1 MISAIMDKIAD
12 AADALGL
19 YATLVYGSDPPEN
32 GICMIQ
38 AAGAPTE
45 KHLDANMLYRLSVLL
60 NGKHSNQQ
68 TLLDALTQ
76 IHTMLTKRNDFSDFS
91 TTDAQVL
98 SIMTTSSPQI
108 IGREQNN
115 QWIAGSSFEVSF
127 YWR

>member
-1 MISAIMDKIAD
+1 MIGEIMDKIAT

-19 YATLVYGSDPPEN
+19 YATIVYGSDPPEN

-68 TLLDALTQ
+68 TVLDALTS
-76 IHTMLTKRNDFSDFS
+76 IHTMLTKRNDFNDFS
-91 TTDAQVL
+91 TSDAQVL

>member
-1 MISAIMDKIAD
+1 MISGIMDKIAD
-12 AADALGL
+12 AVDALNL
-19 YATLVYGSDPPEN
+19 YANIVYGSDPPEN

-76 IHTMLTKRNDFSDFS
+76 IHTALTKRNDFSDFS

>member
-1 MISAIMDKIAD
+1 MISGIMAKIAD
-12 AADALGL
+12 AVDALNL
-19 YATLVYGSDPPEN
+19 YANIVYGSDPPEN

-76 IHTMLTKRNDFSDFS
+76 IHTALTKRNDFSDFS

>member
-1 MISAIMDKIAD
+1 MDNIAD
-12 AADALGL
+12 AANALGL
-19 YATLVYGSDPPEN
+19 YATIVYGSDPPEN

-68 TLLDALTQ
+68 TVLDALTS
-76 IHTMLTKRNDFSDFS
+76 IHTMLTKRNDFNDFS
-91 TTDAQVL
+91 TSDAQVL

>member
-1 MISAIMDKIAD
+1 MDKIAT
-12 AADALGL
+12 AADTLGL
-19 YATLVYGSDPPEN
+19 YATIVYGSDPPEN

-45 KHLDANMLYRLSVLL
+45 KHLDANMLYHLSVLL

-68 TLLDALTQ
+68 TVLDALTS

-98 SIMTTSSPQI
+98 SIMTTASPQI

>member
-1 MISAIMDKIAD
+1 MIGEIIDNIAD

-19 YATLVYGSDPPEN
+19 YATIVYGSDPPEN

-45 KHLDANMLYRLSVLL
+45 KHFDTGMLYGLSVLL
-60 NGKHSNQQ
+60 NGKHSDQQ

-76 IHTMLTKRNDFSDFS
+76 IHTALTKRNDFSDFS

>member
-1 MISAIMDKIAD
+1 MVRHAD
-12 AADALGL
+12 VALPSGRHIVVDA
-19 YATLVYGSDPPEN
+19 P
-32 GICMIQ
+32 
-38 AAGAPTE
+38 
-45 KHLDANMLYRLSVLL
+45 RLSQRNRYVKRVLL
-60 NGKHSNQQ
+60 NGKHSDQQ

-76 IHTMLTKRNDFSDFS
+76 IHTALTKRNDFSDFS

>member
-1 MISAIMDKIAD
+1 MISEIMDNIAD

-19 YATLVYGSDPPEN
+19 YADIVYGSDPPEN

-45 KHLDANMLYRLSVLL
+45 KHLDANMLYRVSVLL

-68 TLLDALTQ
+68 TLLNALTS
-76 IHTMLTKRNDFSDFS
+76 IHTMLTKRNDFNDFS
-91 TTDAQVL
+91 TDNAQVL
-98 SIMTTSSPQI
+98 SIMTTASPQI

>member
-1 MISAIMDKIAD
+1 MIGEIMDKIAT

-19 YATLVYGSDPPEN
+19 YATIVYGSDPPEN

-68 TLLDALTQ
+68 TVLDALTS
-76 IHTMLTKRNDFSDFS
+76 IHTMLTKRNDYNGFS

-98 SIMTTSSPQI
+98 SIMTTASPQI

>member
-1 MISAIMDKIAD
+1 MIGEIMDKIAT

-19 YATLVYGSDPPEN
+19 YATIVYGSDPPEN

-68 TLLDALTQ
+68 TLLNALTS
-76 IHTMLTKRNDFSDFS
+76 IHTMLTKRNDFNDFS
-91 TTDAQVL
+91 TNDAQVL
-98 SIMTTSSPQI
+98 SIMTTASPQI

>member
-1 MISAIMDKIAD
+1 MIREIIDNIAD
-12 AADALGL
+12 AANALGL
-19 YATLVYGSDPPEN
+19 YATIVYGSDPPEN

-68 TLLDALTQ
+68 TVLDALTS
-76 IHTMLTKRNDFSDFS
+76 IHTMLTKRNDYNGFS

-98 SIMTTSSPQI
+98 SIMTTASPQI

>member
-1 MISAIMDKIAD
+1 MIGEIIDKIAT

-19 YATLVYGSDPPEN
+19 YAMIVYGSDPPEN

-45 KHLDANMLYRLSVLL
+45 KHFDTGMLYRLSVLL

-91 TTDAQVL
+91 TTDVQVL

>member
-1 MISAIMDKIAD
+1 MDKIAT

-19 YATLVYGSDPPEN
+19 YATIVYGSDPPEN

-45 KHLDANMLYRLSVLL
+45 KHFDTGMLYRLSVLL

-91 TTDAQVL
+91 TTGAQVL
-98 SIMTTSSPQI
+98 SIMTTASPQI

>member
-1 MISAIMDKIAD
+1 MDNIAD

-19 YATLVYGSDPPEN
+19 YADIVYGSDPPEN

-68 TLLDALTQ
+68 TLLNALTS
-76 IHTMLTKRNDFSDFS
+76 IHTMLTKRNDFNDFS
-91 TTDAQVL
+91 TSDAQVL

>member
-1 MISAIMDKIAD
+1 MDKIAT

-19 YATLVYGSDPPEN
+19 YATIVYGSDPPEN

-68 TLLDALTQ
+68 TVLDALTS
-76 IHTMLTKRNDFSDFS
+76 IHTMLTKRNDFNDFS
-91 TTDAQVL
+91 TNDAQVL
-98 SIMTTSSPQI
+98 SIMTTASPQI

>member
-19 YATLVYGSDPPEN
+19 YATIVYGSDPPEN

-45 KHLDANMLYRLSVLL
+45 KHFDTGMLYRLSVLL
-60 NGKHSNQQ
+60 NGKHSDQQ
-68 TLLDALTQ
+68 TLLDALTR
-76 IHTMLTKRNDFSDFS
+76 IHTALTKRNDFSDFS

>member
-1 MISAIMDKIAD
+1 MIGEIMDKIAT

-19 YATLVYGSDPPEN
+19 YATIVYGSDPPEN

-45 KHLDANMLYRLSVLL
+45 KHFDTGMFYRLSVLL

-76 IHTMLTKRNDFSDFS
+76 IHTMLTKRNDYNGFS

-98 SIMTTSSPQI
+98 SIMTTASPQI

>member
-1 MISAIMDKIAD
+1 LIGEIMDKIAT
-12 AADALGL
+12 AVDALGL
-19 YATLVYGSDPPEN
+19 YATIVYGSDPPEN

-45 KHLDANMLYRLSVLL
+45 KHFDTGMLYRLSVLL

-76 IHTMLTKRNDFSDFS
+76 IHTMLTKRNDYNGFS

-98 SIMTTSSPQI
+98 SIMTTASPQI

>member
-1 MISAIMDKIAD
+1 MISEIMDNIAD

-19 YATLVYGSDPPEN
+19 YADIVYGSDPPEN

-45 KHLDANMLYRLSVLL
+45 KHFDANMLYRVSVLL

-68 TLLDALTQ
+68 TLLNALTS
-76 IHTMLTKRNDFSDFS
+76 IHTMLTKRNDFNDFS
-91 TTDAQVL
+91 TSDAQVL
-98 SIMTTSSPQI
+98 SIMTTASPQV

>member
-19 YATLVYGSDPPEN
+19 YATIVYGSDPPEN

-45 KHLDANMLYRLSVLL
+45 KHFDTGMLYRLSVLL
-60 NGKHSNQQ
+60 NGKHSDQQ

-76 IHTMLTKRNDFSDFS
+76 IHTALTKRNDFNDFS
-91 TTDAQVL
+91 TTDAQVI
-98 SIMTTSSPQI
+98 SIMTTASPQI

>member
-1 MISAIMDKIAD
+1 MIGEIMDKIAT

-19 YATLVYGSDPPEN
+19 YATIVYGSDPPEN

-76 IHTMLTKRNDFSDFS
+76 IHTMLTNRNDFSDFS

>member
-1 MISAIMDKIAD
+1 MIGEIMDKIAT

-19 YATLVYGSDPPEN
+19 YATIVYGSDPPEN

-68 TLLDALTQ
+68 TLLNALTS
-76 IHTMLTKRNDFSDFS
+76 IHTMLTKRNDYNGFS

-98 SIMTTSSPQI
+98 SIMTTASPQI

>member
-1 MISAIMDKIAD
+1 MIKDIMDNIAD
-12 AADALGL
+12 AANALGL
-19 YATLVYGSDPPEN
+19 YATIVYGSDPPEN

-68 TLLDALTQ
+68 TVLDALTS
-76 IHTMLTKRNDFSDFS
+76 IHTMLTKRNDFNDFS
-91 TTDAQVL
+91 TSDAQVL